1 VSTLVDHIG
10 KVDTLTEEVARYRG
24 LRWSNPQPLRKNT
37 HEVGDTRT
45 MPQKHVVTDFLVKV
59 LFVRLALNLEDG
71 IDIYLPAFL
80 GVVQIVR
87 QQLVLF

>member
-1 VSTLVDHIG
+1 
-10 KVDTLTEEVARYRG
+10 
-24 LRWSNPQPLRKNT
+24 
-37 HEVGDTRT
+37 
-45 MPQKHVVTDFLVKV
+45 MPQQHVVTDFLVKV